1 MVPMALL
8 IERPWTLAVPSM
20 PSMLALAAL
29 GSCSTAGAFVI
40 YFRLLGSLGSVG
52 TASVAYLRAAVSVAI
67 GILFL
72 GELPSWQSAGGL
84 ALVLIG
90 VAAMTLPTMP
100 RPFRFSRI
108 IARVPPPAV

>member
-1 MVPMALL
+1 V
-8 IERPWTLAVPSM
+8 V
-20 PSMLALAAL
+20 
-29 GSCSTAGAFVI
+29 

-72 GELPSWQSAGGL
+72 GEEPGWRTAGGL

-90 VAAMTLPTMP
+90 VAIVTLPAGT
-100 RPFRFSRI
+100 RPFRFRPI
-108 IARVPPPAV
+108 VAKVPPPAV